1 MITMICGLPNAGK
14 TTFSK
19 QYKDALHQDDIGT
32 MDNII
37 NAINQIDGDVVIEG
51 YFGTCDERKRVISAY
66 NGNAKCIFIDISVE
80 ESIRRENRN
89 RHPQMLKNA
98 SKFFEP
104 PTLNEGWDE
113 IIIIRGENNVER
125 SSR

>member
-19 QYKDALHQDDIGT
+19 QYKNALHQDDIGT
-32 MDNII
+32 IENII

-51 YFGTCDERKRVISAY
+51 YFATCDERKRVISAY

-98 SKFFEP
+98 SRFFEP

-113 IIIIRGENNVER
+113 IIIIRGDKKICIYQ
-125 SSR
+125 